1 MVRTGFLT
9 ICGMLLT
16 VPVSSTTSGQEN
28 LKVRITW
35 GHTSQETAPFYV
47 QLAGKG
53 VQLTGSAGLGL
64 EPDDQLHDAVY
75 ETRSGKGDVDGV
87 AVTLQYAPMDVIPL
101 EKVQRIWA
109 DLIAQSDADTVQ
121 RLKQDPAYRPDS
133 RVLTVQMDRDGTKG
147 FSVTVDQLRQTKV
160 FWVPSLD
167 VYITAGDMAPSFAEH
182 QSQLEQYKGR
192 RILDQVRAE
201 PEATYEQ
208 FTSRWEDMGSPAY
221 KHPTQP
227 APGHIVGLTWD
238 SALYKF
244 GIDRGAGVWNDY
256 GNPDHFR
263 FWFDFGDLSKGLGYF
278 WKGQRLQDGLPIVT
292 TTIEQSG
299 MRYDVEQFAYPLC
312 GPPKERRGDIP
323 MVLLQKVK
331 VTNLEKSG
339 GSGLLKVHHRR
350 QYGASDTSEVVW
362 RQEGDAIL
370 FEESASRR
378 VLFAV
383 EAPGLTVASCVT
395 REDGPWPPQD
405 KHWKDCEAVLTF
417 AVAKTASKE
426 IVVKLP
432 SPVVEQRDRRSLLD
446 LDYGSSRE
454 ATLKFWTDWVQRG
467 AQFRVPEKVV
477 NDLFRASL
485 WHALRLPRRH
495 GGSEDGVPRVAGF
508 QPALRGR
515 DALDTRIDL
524 PYSNFAYDQ
533 RGTPWPVN
541 QAVYVDYMIYG
552 LRGYNDVAT
561 EELLTMYRGNQEPNG
576 HVKGFANWGVYTPSM
591 VYTTARNYLLSGDR
605 ETFDRLLPHTLKAL
619 DWCLQE
625 VHQARV
631 AAIPSTSLRAGWA
644 ASSAGGTPAT
654 QGLVRSP
661 LNDLTGD
668 GVWAFTQAYLYA
680 AFDALGKALEQAG
693 HPRARECLEAAESL
707 RRSVER
713 GFGAA
718 AMRSPLVPLRDH
730 TWTPYVPCEATKP
743 GRRFEQWYP
752 TDVDT
757 GAMHLLRLK
766 ALPAR
771 GMMADSL
778 LNDHEDNLY
787 LHGWGMANEPVYNP
801 QATAYLLR
809 DEPAAAIRA
818 FYSYMAC
825 AFSHSA
831 LEPVEHRWTWG
842 QYFGPPSTDGAW
854 FELYRNMLV
863 HELDDGSLLLL
874 EATPRKW
881 LGDGQQIAVERAPT
895 YYGELSMT
903 VDSHAGSGFL
913 TASIETP
920 KRLPMKRLIVRF
932 RHPEAKPMRS
942 VTVNGQNWTGF
953 DVQKEWVVM
962 DRPVESKY
970 VIEARY

>member
-1 MVRTGFLT
+1 MVRMTFVAT
-9 ICGMLLT
+9 CWILLAA
-16 VPVSSTTSGQEN
+16 PAFCAAGGPES

-35 GHTSQETAPFYV
+35 GHTSQETSPFHV
-47 QLAGKG
+47 QLAGKE
-53 VQLTGSAGLGL
+53 VKAAGIAGIGL
-64 EPDDQLHDAVY
+64 EPDDQLHDAVC

-87 AVTLQYAPMDVIPL
+87 EVTLEYAPMEVKPI

-121 RLKQDPAYRPDS
+121 RLTQDPAYRPDP
-133 RVLTVQMDRDGTKG
+133 RVLTIQMDRDGTKG
-147 FSVTVDQLRQTKV
+147 FSVTVDQLLQSKV
-160 FWVPSLD
+160 FWVPLLD
-167 VYITAGDMAPSFAEH
+167 VYITAGDVAPSFAEH
-182 QSQLEQYKGR
+182 QGQLEQYKGR

-278 WKGQRLQDGLPIVT
+278 WQGQRLQDGLPIIT
-292 TTIEQSG
+292 TTIVQSG
-299 MRYDVEQFAYPLC
+299 VRYDVEQFAFPLN

-323 MVLLQKVK
+323 MVLLQKVT
-331 VTNLEKSG
+331 VTNLEKTG
-339 GSGLLKVHHRR
+339 GSGLLKMHHRR
-350 QYGASDTSEVVW
+350 QYGASDTSKVAW

-370 FEESASRR
+370 FEESLSRR
-378 VLFAV
+378 VLFVV

-395 REDGPWPPQD
+395 REDGPPPQKD

-417 AVAKTASKE
+417 ALAKTGSKDLV
-426 IVVKLP
+426 IKLP
-432 SPVVEQRDRRSLLD
+432 SPAVEQRDRAALMK

-454 ATLKFWTDWVQRG
+454 ETLRFWTDWVQRG

-495 GGSEDGVPRVAGF
+495 GGSEDGV
-508 QPALRGR
+508 Q
-515 DALDTRIDL
+515 IDL

-541 QAVYVDYMIYG
+541 QAVYVDYMIYS
-552 LRGYNDVAT
+552 LRGYRDVVA

-591 VYTTARNYLLSGDR
+591 VYTVAKDYLLSGDR

-631 AAIPSTSLRAGWA
+631 AVIPSTSLRAGLA

-693 HPRARECLEAAESL
+693 HPRARECFEAAASF
-707 RRSVER
+707 RKSVER
-713 GFGAA
+713 GFGVA
-718 AMRSPLVPLRDH
+718 AMRSPLVQLRDH
-730 TWTPYVPCEATKP
+730 TWTPYVPCEVTKP

-757 GAMHLLRLK
+757 GAVHLLRLG

-771 GMMADSL
+771 GTLADSL

-809 DEPAAAIRA
+809 DDSVAAIRA

-874 EATPRKW
+874 QATPRTW
-881 LGDGQQIAVERAPT
+881 LADGQQIAVKRAPT
-895 YYGELSMT
+895 YYGEVSMT
-903 VDSHAGSGFL
+903 VDSHAASGSL
-913 TASIETP
+913 TASVETP

-932 RHPEAKPMRS
+932 RHPQAKAMQS
-942 VTVNGQNWTGF
+942 VTINGQNWTGF
-953 DVQKEWVVM
+953 DVQKEWVV
-962 DRPVESKY
+962 
-970 VIEARY
+970 IETPLEPRYTIMAQY

>member
-1 MVRTGFLT
+1 MVRTRLFATCWMFLA
-9 ICGMLLT
+9 
-16 VPVSSTTSGQEN
+16 VPAFSATNCEDQ
-28 LKVRITW
+28 LKVRVTW

-47 QLAGKG
+47 QLTGKEVKVAGMVG
-53 VQLTGSAGLGL
+53 IGL
-64 EPDDQLHDAVY
+64 EPDDQLRDTVC

-87 AVTLQYAPMDVIPL
+87 EFTLQYAPMEVKPI

-109 DLIAQSDADTVQ
+109 DLIIQSDPDTVQ
-121 RLKQDPAYRPDS
+121 RLKQDPAYRPDP
-133 RVLTVQMDRDGTKG
+133 RVLMVQMDRDGTKG
-147 FSVTVDQLRQTKV
+147 FSLTVDQLLQTKV

-167 VYITAGDMAPSFAEH
+167 VYVAAGDAAPSFAEH
-182 QSQLEQYKGR
+182 RNQLEAYKGR
-192 RILDQVRAE
+192 GILDQIRVE

-208 FTSRWEDMGSPAY
+208 YIGRWEDMGSPAY

-227 APGHIVGLTWD
+227 TPGHIVGLTWD

-256 GNPDHFR
+256 GNPDRFR
-263 FWFDFGDLSKGLGYF
+263 FWFDFGDLSKGLQYF
-278 WKGQRLQDGLPIVT
+278 WKGQRLHDGLPVIT
-292 TTIEQSG
+292 TTIERDG
-299 MRYDVEQFAYPLC
+299 MHYEVEQFAYPLN

-323 MVLLQKVK
+323 MVLLQKIT
-331 VTNLEKSG
+331 VTHLRRDAGTAS
-339 GSGLLKVHHRR
+339 VTIHHRR
-350 QYGASDTSEVVW
+350 EYGASDTSQVAW
-362 RQEGDAIL
+362 QEEGNVIL
-370 FEESASRR
+370 FEENVSRR
-378 VLFAV
+378 TLFAV

-395 REDGPWPPQD
+395 RDDTPQPQKE
-405 KHWKDCEAVLTF
+405 KHWKDCEVVVTF
-417 AVAKTASKE
+417 AVPKNESRGLV
-426 IVVKLP
+426 IKLP
-432 SPVVEQRDRRSLLD
+432 SPAVEPRDRQSLIK
-446 LDYGSSRE
+446 LDYGGSRE

-467 AQFRVPEKVV
+467 AQFRVSEKVV
-477 NDLFRASL
+477 NDLFRAGL

-495 GGSEDGVPRVAGF
+495 GGSEDGIPRVTGF
-508 QPALRGR
+508 QPAIRGR

-552 LRGYNDVAT
+552 LRGYHDVAA

-576 HVKGFANWGVYTPSM
+576 HVKGYANWGVYTPSM
-591 VYTTARNYLLSGDR
+591 IYSVARNYLLSGDR
-605 ETFDRLLPHTLKAL
+605 ETFERLLPYTLKAL

-631 AAIPSTSLRAGWA
+631 AAILA

-654 QGLVRSP
+654 QGLIRSP

-668 GVWAFTQAYLYA
+668 GVWAFTQAYMYA
-680 AFDALGKALEQAG
+680 AFETLGKALEQAG
-693 HPRARECLEAAESL
+693 HPRARECFEAAEGF
-707 RRSVER
+707 RKSVEHA
-713 GFGAA
+713 FGAA
-718 AMRSPLVPLRDH
+718 AMRSPLVQLRDH
-730 TWTPYVPCEATKP
+730 TWIPYVPCEATKP

-766 ALPAR
+766 ALPAQ
-771 GMMADSL
+771 GTLADSL

-809 DEPAAAIRA
+809 DDPMAAVRA

-854 FELYRNMLV
+854 FELYRNMLI

-874 EATPRKW
+874 QATPRKW
-881 LGDGQQIAVERAPT
+881 LADGQQIAVERAPT
-895 YYGELSMT
+895 YYGDISMT
-903 VDSHAGSGFL
+903 VDSRAASGSL
-913 TASIETP
+913 TAGIETP
-920 KRLPMKRLIVRF
+920 KRLPIKRLIVRL
-932 RHPEAKPMRS
+932 RHPEAKPMQS
-942 VTVNGQNWTGF
+942 VTVNGRNWTSF
-953 DVQKEWVVM
+953 DAQKEWVVIEKPLEQ
-962 DRPVESKY
+962 RY
-970 VIEARY
+970 VITAQY